1 VKHRFFIMIEKS
13 FSLFGTKIFSRI
25 ERSIDGTMSYQLLGG
40 DGFVNYSDYL
50 KISLENPVL
59 NTIVSLRAK
68 MYSQMAITHVDAN
81 GKEIKNSEVL
91 KLLKQPNYFQSQEDF
106 LFQQMWF
113 LSVAGNNYVYQIKP
127 LSTKLPKSLYNLI
140 PSEIDFNEVNKINK
154 FVFQKDDNKSIQDR
168 KIKYTLDNTQ
178 YDIKLSELIPLYDL
192 ANGLQQNS
200 WFSAPSRV
208 QSIEKVLQNIEQNLT
223 SKHKNL
229 QFSAKYISTNKS
241 TGMEAQIQV
250 GDRKAIENVL
260 NSKDVLTT
268 NAAIEYKHL
277 VSDMKRLYLDE
288 QFADDAN
295 KCLLAF
301 ELNKG
306 VLNYFAKDSTFE
318 NQNQGIINWVQNS
331 IQGSADNT
339 MNSLSSSFGL
349 LDKGERLIASFDH
362 LPIMQTLINDKIKSF
377 TEFQNSLKIAIENQT
392 LSLDDAKKMS
402 DNFIKNLK
410 L

>member
-1 VKHRFFIMIEKS
+1 MIEKS
-13 FSLFGTKIFSRI
+13 ISLFGRQIFSRI

-59 NTIVSLRAK
+59 NTIVALRAK

-113 LSVAGNNYVYQIKP
+113 LSCAGNNYVYQIKP
-127 LSTKLPKSLYNLI
+127 LSTQLPKSLYNLI
-140 PSEIDFNEVNKINK
+140 PSEIDFNDVNKVNK
-154 FVFQKDDNKSIQDR
+154 FVFKKDDNKAIQDR
-168 KIKYTLDNTQ
+168 KIKYTLDNNQ

-192 ANGLQQNS
+192 ANGLTSNS
-200 WFSAPSRV
+200 WFTAPSRV

-229 QFSAKYISTNKS
+229 QFSAKYIGTNKS
-241 TGMEAQIQV
+241 TGMEAQIQS

-288 QFADDAN
+288 QYASDFN

-301 ELNKG
+301 EMNKN
-306 VLNYFAKDSTFE
+306 VLNPYDKDSTFE

-349 LDKGERLIASFDH
+349 LNKGEKLIASFDH
-362 LPIMQTLINDKIKSF
+362 LPIMQTLINEKIKSF

-392 LSLDDAKKMS
+392 LSLADAQKMS
-402 DNFIKNLK
+402 DNFIKKLK

>member
-1 VKHRFFIMIEKS
+1 MIEKS

-59 NTIVSLRAK
+59 NTIISLRAK
-68 MYSQMAITHVDAN
+68 MYSQMAITHIDSN

-113 LSVAGNNYVYQIKP
+113 LSCAGNNYVYQIKP
-127 LSTKLPKSLYNLI
+127 LSTQLPKSLYNLI
-140 PSEIDFNEVNKINK
+140 PSEIDFNDVNKIDK
-154 FVFQKDDNKSIQDR
+154 FVFKKDDNKAIQDR

-178 YDIKLSELIPLYDL
+178 YEIKLSELIPLYDL
-192 ANGLQQNS
+192 ANGLKCNS

-229 QFSAKYISTNKS
+229 QFSAKYIGTNKS
-241 TGMEAQIQV
+241 TGMEAQIQP

-318 NQNQGIINWVQNS
+318 NQNQGIINWIQNS

-349 LDKGERLIASFDH
+349 LEKGERLIASFDH
-362 LPIMQTLINDKIKSF
+362 LPIMQTLINEKIKSF

-392 LSLDDAKKMS
+392 LSLADAKKMS

>member
-1 VKHRFFIMIEKS
+1 MIEKS

-40 DGFVNYSDYL
+40 DGFVNHSDYL

-127 LSTKLPKSLYNLI
+127 LRTQLPKSLYNLI
-140 PSEIDFNEVNKINK
+140 PSEIDFNDVNKVNK
-154 FVFQKDDNKSIQDR
+154 FVFQKDDNKLIQDR
-168 KIKYTLDNTQ
+168 NIKYTLDNKV

-208 QSIEKVLQNIEQNLT
+208 QSIEKVLQNIEQNLK

-229 QFSAKYISTNKS
+229 QFSAKYIGTNKS
-241 TGMEAQIQV
+241 TGMEAQIQPN
-250 GDRKAIENVL
+250 DRKSIENVL

-349 LDKGERLIASFDH
+349 LEKGERLIASFDH

-377 TEFQNSLKIAIENQT
+377 TEFQNSLKIAMENQT
-392 LSLDDAKKMS
+392 LSLADAKKMS
-402 DNFIKNLK
+402 DNFIKKLK

>member
-1 VKHRFFIMIEKS
+1 MIEKS

-50 KISLENPVL
+50 KISLENPIL

-113 LSVAGNNYVYQIKP
+113 LSCAGNNYVYQIKP
-127 LSTKLPKSLYNLI
+127 LRTQLPKSLYNLI
-140 PSEIDFNEVNKINK
+140 PSEIDFNDINKVNK
-154 FVFQKDDNKSIQDR
+154 FVFQKDDNKAIQDR
-168 KIKYTLDNTQ
+168 KIKYTLDNKV

-192 ANGLQQNS
+192 ANGLTSNS

-208 QSIEKVLQNIEQNLT
+208 KSIEKVLQNIEQNLK

-229 QFSAKYISTNKS
+229 QFSAKYIGTNKS
-241 TGMEAQIQV
+241 TGMEAQIQP

-260 NSKDVLTT
+260 NTKDVLTT
-268 NAAIEYKHL
+268 NAAVEYKHL

-349 LDKGERLIASFDH
+349 LEKGERLIASFDH

-392 LSLDDAKKMS
+392 LSLIDAKKMS

>member
-1 VKHRFFIMIEKS
+1 MIEKS

-40 DGFVNYSDYL
+40 DGFINYSDYL
-50 KISLENPVL
+50 KISLENPIL

-113 LSVAGNNYVYQIKP
+113 LSCAGNNYVYQIKP
-127 LSTKLPKSLYNLI
+127 LRTQLPKSLYNLI
-140 PSEIDFNEVNKINK
+140 PSEIDFNDINKVNK
-154 FVFQKDDNKSIQDR
+154 FVFQKDDNKAIQDR
-168 KIKYTLDNTQ
+168 KIKYTLDNKV

-192 ANGLQQNS
+192 ANGLTSNS

-208 QSIEKVLQNIEQNLT
+208 KSIEKVLQNIEQNLK

-229 QFSAKYISTNKS
+229 QFSAKYIGTNKS
-241 TGMEAQIQV
+241 TGMEAQIQP

-260 NSKDVLTT
+260 NTKDVLTT
-268 NAAIEYKHL
+268 NAAVEYKHL

-349 LDKGERLIASFDH
+349 LEKGERLIASFDH

-392 LSLDDAKKMS
+392 LSLIDAKKMS

>member
-1 VKHRFFIMIEKS
+1 MIEKS

-127 LSTKLPKSLYNLI
+127 LRTQLPKSLYNLI
-140 PSEIDFNEVNKINK
+140 PSEIDFNDVNKVNK
-154 FVFQKDDNKSIQDR
+154 FVFQNADNKAIQDR

-178 YDIKLSELIPLYDL
+178 YEIKLSELIPLYDL
-192 ANGLQQNS
+192 ANGLTSNS

-208 QSIEKVLQNIEQNLT
+208 QSIEKVLQNIEQNLK

-229 QFSAKYISTNKS
+229 QFSAKYIGTNKS
-241 TGMEAQIQV
+241 TGMEAQIQPN
-250 GDRKAIENVL
+250 DRKSIENVL

-349 LDKGERLIASFDH
+349 LDKGEKLIASFDH

-377 TEFQNSLKIAIENQT
+377 TEFQNSLKIAMENQT
-392 LSLDDAKKMS
+392 LSLADAKKMS
-402 DNFIKNLK
+402 DNFIKKLK

>member
-1 VKHRFFIMIEKS
+1 MIEKS

-113 LSVAGNNYVYQIKP
+113 LSCAGNNYVYQIKP
-127 LSTKLPKSLYNLI
+127 LSTQLPKSLYNLI
-140 PSEIDFNEVNKINK
+140 PSEIDFNDVNKVNK
-154 FVFQKDDNKSIQDR
+154 FVFKKEDNKAIQDR

-178 YDIKLSELIPLYDL
+178 YEIKLSELIPLYDL
-192 ANGLQQNS
+192 ANGLTSNS
-200 WFSAPSRV
+200 CFSAPSRV
-208 QSIEKVLQNIEQNLT
+208 QSIEKVLQNIEQNLK

-229 QFSAKYISTNKS
+229 QFSAKYIGTNKS
-241 TGMEAQIQV
+241 TGMEAQIQPN
-250 GDRKAIENVL
+250 DRKAIENVL

-301 ELNKG
+301 EMNKG

-318 NQNQGIINWVQNS
+318 NQNQGIVNWVQNS

-392 LSLDDAKKMS
+392 LSLADAKKMS

>member
-1 VKHRFFIMIEKS
+1 MIEKS

-113 LSVAGNNYVYQIKP
+113 LSCAGNNYVYQIKP
-127 LSTKLPKSLYNLI
+127 LRTQLPKSLYNLI
-140 PSEIDFNEVNKINK
+140 PSEIDFNDINKVNK
-154 FVFQKDDNKSIQDR
+154 FVFQKDDNKAIQDR
-168 KIKYTLDNTQ
+168 KIKYTLDNKV

-192 ANGLQQNS
+192 ANGLTSNS

-208 QSIEKVLQNIEQNLT
+208 QSIEKVLQNIEQNLK

-229 QFSAKYISTNKS
+229 QFSAKYIGTNKS
-241 TGMEAQIQV
+241 TGMEAQIQP

-260 NSKDVLTT
+260 NTKDVLTT
-268 NAAIEYKHL
+268 NAAVEYKHL

-349 LDKGERLIASFDH
+349 LEKGERLIASFDH

-392 LSLDDAKKMS
+392 LSLIDAKKMS

>member
-1 VKHRFFIMIEKS
+1 MIEKS

-50 KISLENPVL
+50 KISLENPIL

-113 LSVAGNNYVYQIKP
+113 LSCAGNNYVYQIKP
-127 LSTKLPKSLYNLI
+127 LRTQLPKSLYNLI
-140 PSEIDFNEVNKINK
+140 PSEIDFNDVNKVNK
-154 FVFQKDDNKSIQDR
+154 FVFKKDDNKAIQDR
-168 KIKYTLDNTQ
+168 KIKYTLDNKV

-192 ANGLQQNS
+192 ANGLTSNS

-208 QSIEKVLQNIEQNLT
+208 KSIEKVLQNIEQNLK

-229 QFSAKYISTNKS
+229 QFSAKYIGTNKS
-241 TGMEAQIQV
+241 TGMEAQIQP

-260 NSKDVLTT
+260 NTKDVLTT
-268 NAAIEYKHL
+268 NAAVEYKHL

-349 LDKGERLIASFDH
+349 LEKGERLIASFDH

-392 LSLDDAKKMS
+392 LSLIDAKKMS

>member
-1 VKHRFFIMIEKS
+1 MIKTS
-13 FSLFGTKIFSRI
+13 ISLFGRQIFSRI
-25 ERSIDGTMSYQLLGG
+25 ERSIDGAMSYQLLGG

-113 LSVAGNNYVYQIKP
+113 LSCAGNNYVYQIKP
-127 LSTKLPKSLYNLI
+127 LSTQLPKSLYNLI
-140 PSEIDFNEVNKINK
+140 PSEIDFNKVNKVNK
-154 FVFQKDDNKSIQDR
+154 FVFQKDDNKLIQDR
-168 KIKYTLDNTQ
+168 NIKYTLDNKV

-192 ANGLQQNS
+192 SNGLTSNS

-208 QSIEKVLQNIEQNLT
+208 QSIEKVLQNIEQNLK

-229 QFSAKYISTNKS
+229 QFSAKYIGTNKS
-241 TGMEAQIQV
+241 TGMEAQIQP
-250 GDRKAIENVL
+250 GDRKAIEDVL
-260 NSKDVLTT
+260 NTKDVLTT
-268 NAAIEYKHL
+268 NAAVEYKHL

-318 NQNQGIINWVQNS
+318 NQKQGIINWVQNS

-349 LDKGERLIASFDH
+349 LDKGEKLIASFDH
-362 LPIMQTLINDKIKSF
+362 LPIMQTLINEKIKSF
-377 TEFQNSLKIAIENQT
+377 TDFQNSLKIAIENQT
-392 LSLDDAKKMS
+392 LFLADAKKMS

>member
-1 VKHRFFIMIEKS
+1 MIEKS

-127 LSTKLPKSLYNLI
+127 LRTQLPKSLYNLI
-140 PSEIDFNEVNKINK
+140 PSEIDFNDVNKVNK
-154 FVFQKDDNKSIQDR
+154 FVFQNVDNKLIQDR
-168 KIKYTLDNTQ
+168 NIKYTLDNKI

-208 QSIEKVLQNIEQNLT
+208 QSIEKVLQNIDQNLK

-229 QFSAKYISTNKS
+229 QFSAKYIGTNKS
-241 TGMEAQIQV
+241 TGMEAQIQQ

-349 LDKGERLIASFDH
+349 LDKGEKLIASFDH

-377 TEFQNSLKIAIENQT
+377 TEFQNSLKIAMENQT
-392 LSLDDAKKMS
+392 LSLADAKKMS
-402 DNFIKNLK
+402 DNFIKKLK

>member
-1 VKHRFFIMIEKS
+1 MIEKS

-50 KISLENPVL
+50 KVSLENPVL

-81 GKEIKNSEVL
+81 GKEIKNSEVI

-127 LSTKLPKSLYNLI
+127 LSTQLPKSLYNLI
-140 PSEIDFNEVNKINK
+140 PSEIDFNQVNKINK
-154 FVFQKDDNKSIQDR
+154 FVFKKDDNKSIQDR

-208 QSIEKVLQNIEQNLT
+208 QSIEKVLQNIDQNLK

-229 QFSAKYISTNKS
+229 QFSAKYIGTNKS
-241 TGMEAQIQV
+241 TGMEAQIQS

-318 NQNQGIINWVQNS
+318 NQNQGIVNWVQNS

-349 LDKGERLIASFDH
+349 LEKGEKLIASFDH
-362 LPIMQTLINDKIKSF
+362 LPIMQTLINEKIKSF
-377 TEFQNSLKIAIENQT
+377 TEFQNALKVSLENQT
-392 LSLDDAKKMS
+392 IDTATAKKMS
-402 DNFIKNLK
+402 DNFIKTLG